1 MNLAI
6 SNIAW
11 LPEQRFEVYSLMQD
25 MGYTGLEI
33 APALFQRVAEFPYSQ
48 QNHLADEAKAELADY
63 GLQLVS
69 MQALHFGESG
79 MALFASEA
87 ERQKLLD
94 YTKQAI
100 DFAGRLGIR
109 NLVFG
114 SPKLRNI
121 PEGMAEQEVQDIAQ
135 PFFLALAQHAQALG
149 CIVGLEP
156 NAAEYGTNFI
166 NTTEQAFSLIQQ
178 VNHPALRLNLDM
190 GNLIVNETEMAAI
203 IEAAPVI
210 SHVHFSL
217 PMLRILSREVA
228 PTLLQYAQAL
238 LPIVPQETYFSIEMG
253 KSDIASIEQALSLF
267 SGEFHNP

>member
-11 LPEQRFEVYSLMQD
+11 LPEQRFEVYSLMQS

-63 GLQLVS
+63 GLQLAS

-121 PEGMAEQEVQDIAQ
+121 PEGMAEQEVQGIAL
-135 PFFLALAQHAQALG
+135 PFFHALAQHAQTLG
-149 CIVGLEP
+149 CIIGLEP

-166 NTTEQAFSLIQQ
+166 NTTEQALSLILQ

-190 GNLIVNETEMAAI
+190 GNLIANDTQVAVLTA
-203 IEAAPVI
+203 AAPVI
-210 SHVHFSL
+210 SHIHFSL
-217 PMLRILSREVA
+217 PMLRTLNSEEAPKLSSFAQVLSPLVENEV
-228 PTLLQYAQAL
+228 
-238 LPIVPQETYFSIEMG
+238 YFSIEMG
-253 KSDIASIEQALSLF
+253 KSDLIAIQQALALF
-267 SGEFHNP
+267 V